1 MRRNTL
7 LIKVERGVDNNMSLV
22 LGERF
27 DFESVDPFR
36 RSYEGLDNVRN
47 KLVIIDFKNTRY
59 IDSSALGMLI
69 NAKNYFDNLGA
80 KMKLINTND
89 QIKKIFSI
97 SRFDKKFDIS

>member
-1 MRRNTL
+1 MSIR
-7 LIKVERGVDNNMSLV
+7 VEKIQDGETAIV

-27 DFESVDPFR
+27 DFESVVPFR
-36 RSYEGLDNVRN
+36 NSYEGLKGARI
-47 KLVIIDFKNTRY
+47 KSVIIDFRDTRY

-69 NAKNYFDNLGA
+69 NAKCFFDEQSTKIIL
-80 KMKLINTND
+80 KNTNE

>member
-1 MRRNTL
+1 MP
-7 LIKVERGVDNNMSLV
+7 IQVERSNDNHMSVV
-22 LGERF
+22 LDERF

-36 RSYEGLDNVRN
+36 RSYESLENVRN
-47 KLVIIDFKNTRY
+47 KFIVIDFRNTRY

-69 NAKNYFDNLGA
+69 NAKNHFDDLGA

>member
-1 MRRNTL
+1 
-7 LIKVERGVDNNMSLV
+7 MSIAIETQDEHDAIV

-27 DFESVDPFR
+27 DFESVGPFR
-36 RSYEGLDNVRN
+36 TNYESLSDIKNNTVA
-47 KLVIIDFKNTRY
+47 VDFRNTRY

-69 NAKNYFDNLGA
+69 NAKTYFSEKGV
-80 KMKLINTND
+80 KVRLINAND

>member
-1 MRRNTL
+1 
-7 LIKVERGVDNNMSLV
+7 MSIMIEKQDEHDAIV

-27 DFESVDPFR
+27 DFESVGPFR
-36 RSYEGLDNVRN
+36 NSYESLTAVKNNTVA
-47 KLVIIDFKNTRY
+47 VDFRNTRY

-69 NAKNYFDNLGA
+69 NAKTYFSDKGI
-80 KMKLINTND
+80 KVKLINANE